1 MTTVVQT
8 SYRPQIRPGVP
19 GMIADM
25 TDAERQTYQSETN
38 GLGFGLAVSN
48 GTGPTGCVVGGTKF
62 LGITCRDT
70 TLTPGGISIDPLFT
84 GAALGPDL
92 IPQYLNLSVLTR
104 GRIWVIAGAK
114 VSVGDPLWYNNT
126 TGALTNATGGIG
138 AQGSMT
144 FTVNPVDGQNVVI
157 DGTTVTFKASGA
169 SGNQVNIGPTLGDT
183 IAALANLV
191 NAGGA
196 AGADPNLT
204 LLNAEAYPP
213 SPGGSGQGSGANQ
226 LLLSSKALGTAGNA
240 YTLANGAT
248 PVPGLTLSGAT
259 FSGGT
264 GGTSTQVPSG
274 YWVTSSL
281 VAGDVATVS
290 LAIQR

>member
-8 SYRPQIRPGVP
+8 NYRPQIRPGVP

-25 TDAERQTYQSETN
+25 TDAERQTYQSETS

-48 GTGPTGCVVGGTKF
+48 GTGPSGCVLGGTKF

-70 TLTPGGISIDPLFT
+70 TIVPGGISIDPLFT
-84 GAALGPDL
+84 GAALAPDL
-92 IPQYLNLSVLTR
+92 IQLNANLSVLTR

-114 VSVGDPLWYNNT
+114 VSVGDALWYNNT
-126 TGALTNATGGIG
+126 TGALTNATGGVA
-138 AQGSMT
+138 AQGSIT
-144 FTVNPVDGQNVVI
+144 FTVNPVDGNTVVI
-157 DGTTVTFKASGA
+157 DGTTVTFKATGA

-183 IAALANLV
+183 VAALANLV

-196 AGADPNLT
+196 AGTDPNLT

-226 LLLSSKALGTAGNA
+226 LLLSAKALGTGGNA
-240 YTLANGAT
+240 YTLGAGTT
-248 PVPGLTLSGAT
+248 PGVTISGT
-259 FSGGT
+259 VFSGGV

-274 YWVTSSL
+274 YWVTPSL